1 MFALQYIVAGVRH
14 TLLLNWHNQP
24 DISLLH
30 CKDSPMKLPG
40 PLTSLI
46 LVLFGLMLWQ
56 MQQQDW
62 GSFLLLL
69 AAEAGLIAIRVTDQ
83 QKSSRL

>member
-1 MFALQYIVAGVRH
+1 
-14 TLLLNWHNQP
+14 
-24 DISLLH
+24 
-30 CKDSPMKLPG
+30 MKLPG